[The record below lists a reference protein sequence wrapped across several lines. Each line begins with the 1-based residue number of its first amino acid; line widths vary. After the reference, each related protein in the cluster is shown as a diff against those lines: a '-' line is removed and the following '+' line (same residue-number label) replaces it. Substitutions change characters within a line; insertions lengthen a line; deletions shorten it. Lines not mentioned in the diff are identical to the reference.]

1 MKASES
7 ESNSK
12 ASRNSHAGKAHH
24 SSHVMAPNPL
34 SSATLVALALAG
46 LLILLLV
53 AFLFLFLRLKFPP
66 ISPLSRSIRSIDA
79 LEPQTGA
86 MEPVFAPTSSKVEGP
101 DGPNL
106 LDLSS
111 PEEFRFPTLQPQL

>member
-1 MKASES
+1 
-7 ESNSK
+7 
-12 ASRNSHAGKAHH
+12 
-24 SSHVMAPNPL
+24 MAPNPL

-66 ISPLSRSIRSIDA
+66 ISPPSRSILSINA

-86 MEPVFAPTSSKVEGP
+86 MEPVFAPTSNKAEGP
-101 DGPNL
+101 DVPNL

-111 PEEFRFPTLQPQL
+111 PEEFHFPTLQPQL